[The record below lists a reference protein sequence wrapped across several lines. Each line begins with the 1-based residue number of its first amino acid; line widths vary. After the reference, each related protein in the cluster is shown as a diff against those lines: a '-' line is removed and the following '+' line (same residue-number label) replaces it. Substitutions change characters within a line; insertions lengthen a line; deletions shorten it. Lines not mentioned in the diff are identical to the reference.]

1 VFVVW
6 PPQYTKENK
15 ARRVLSRS
23 LIVKTAES
31 GAGESYGRHIGDL
44 LACGEGPRLSME
56 LP

>member
-1 VFVVW
+1 MFVVW